1 MNDDAAPPPETDRLL
16 KQKVQTALNQVP
28 LMAGQTVVI
37 ARGPQVL
44 VHRGDLKP
52 IEAQDIAV
60 QVAEGWHDRGQTV
73 RIQFMRLPLLA
84 EERLLYTSTLAAGYF
99 LTVVDG
105 ADAPLTRVAGLAR
118 QLQPLL
124 EQAGLAGYNPAP

>member
-1 MNDDAAPPPETDRLL
+1 MVDEAASLPETDRLL
-16 KQKVQTALNQVP
+16 KQKVQTALKQLP

-44 VHRGDLKP
+44 AHRGDLKP

-84 EERLLYTSTLAAGYF
+84 DERLLYTLALAGGYF
-99 LTVVDG
+99 LTVVDS
-105 ADAPLTRVAGLAR
+105 ADAPLARVAGLTR